1 LVVGPAIAALGYL
14 LFIPPGVGNSYWT
27 HFFPPIAVL
36 GLGMAITIAP
46 LTTTVMNSIPQ
57 DQAGVASGVNNAITR
72 TAALIAV
79 AVFGIVMMHVFSL
92 GVHRRLSDWNVPAPT
107 LAWLQTERMKLAA
120 ITLPPE
126 LDAPTSQLIRR
137 AIDESFVAGFRLI
150 MAIGATLAGASMLTA
165 FALIRK
171 PSERATPHRFEL

>member
-1 LVVGPAIAALGYL
+1 M
-14 LFIPPGVGNSYWT
+14 
-27 HFFPPIAVL
+27 L
-36 GLGMAITIAP
+36 GLGMAITVAP

-57 DQAGVASGVNNAITR
+57 DQAGVASGVNNAIAR
-72 TAALIAV
+72 TAGLIAV
-79 AVFGIVMMHVFSL
+79 AVFGIVMMHVFSF
-92 GVHRRLSDWNVPAPT
+92 GVNRRLSDWNVPAPT

-126 LDAPTSQLIRR
+126 LDAHTSQLIRR
-137 AIDESFVAGFRLI
+137 AVEESFIDGFRLI

-171 PSERATPHRFEL
+171 SSERYPA